1 MKKLIIA
8 ASCALAMASGVAQ
21 AQESSSVAEGTEPR
35 HLRIAF
41 DVPYEPFEY
50 KDENGELTGFEVEL
64 ADAMCEQMNASCQF
78 VIQAWDG
85 MIPGLL
91 ARKFDLIMSSMSI
104 TPERAERVLFS
115 EPYYNTPGGWFGPES
130 FDTDVTD
137 MEAMEG
143 KTVGVQRGTTM
154 DTYVTEEMGGVVNI
168 KRYTTADDMVLDLEG
183 QRLDVVFVDYPVGE
197 QTVLNKEGFKEV
209 AEPVKLGEGVGVA
222 MRKRDA
228 EIAREVN
235 EALRILKENG
245 TYDAIMEKYFA
256 YDIKM

>member
-8 ASCALAMASGVAQ
+8 ASCALALVTGATQ
-21 AQESSSVAEGTEPR
+21 AQER
-35 HLRIAF
+35 DLRIAF

-50 KDENGELTGFEVEL
+50 KNENGELIGFEVEL
-64 ADAMCEQMNASCQF
+64 AEAMCEEMNANCEF

-115 EPYYNTPGGWFGPES
+115 EPYYNTPGGWFAREGFS
-130 FDTDVTD
+130 TDVTD
-137 MEAMEG
+137 MDAMKG

-154 DTYVTEEMGGVVNI
+154 DTYVTENMGGIVTI

-197 QTVLNKEGFKEV
+197 QTILTKEGFKEV
-209 AEPVKLGEGVGVA
+209 GEPVKLGEGVGVA
-222 MRKRDA
+222 MRKRDTDLA
-228 EIAREVN
+228 KEVN
-235 EALRILKENG
+235 AALATLKEDG
-245 TYDAIMEKYFA
+245 TYDAIMKKYFN

>member
-1 MKKLIIA
+1 MRKMIFA
-8 ASCALAMASGVAQ
+8 AGVALAALTMLAGAAQ
-21 AQESSSVAEGTEPR
+21 AQER
-35 HLRIAF
+35 DLRIAF

-50 KDENGELTGFEVEL
+50 KDENGELIGFEVEL
-64 ADAMCEQMNASCQF
+64 AEAMCEEMNANCEF

-115 EPYYNTPGGWFGPES
+115 EPYYNTPGGWFAREG

-137 MEAMEG
+137 MDAMEG
-143 KTVGVQRGTTM
+143 KVVGVQRGTTM
-154 DTYVTEEMGGVVNI
+154 DTYVTENMGGVVTI

-183 QRLDVVFVDYPVGE
+183 ERLDVVFVDYPVGE
-197 QTVLNKEGFKEV
+197 QTILSKEGFVEV
-209 AEPVKLGEGVGVA
+209 GEPVKLGEGVGVA
-222 MRKRDA
+222 MRKRDKDLA
-228 EIAREVN
+228 EEVN
-235 EALRILKENG
+235 AALQTLKDNG
-245 TYDAIMEKYFA
+245 TYDAIMNEYFN

>member
-1 MKKLIIA
+1 MKKLIVA
-8 ASCALAMASGVAQ
+8 ASCALALAAGTVQ
-21 AQESSSVAEGTEPR
+21 AKDWKEI
-35 HLRIAF
+35 RIAF

-64 ADAMCEQMNASCQF
+64 AEAMCEQMKADCEF

-91 ARKFDLIMSSMSI
+91 ARKFDAIMSSMSI

-115 EPYYNTPGGWFGPES
+115 EPYYNTPGGWFAREG

-137 MEAMEG
+137 MKAMEG
-143 KTVGVQRGTTM
+143 KVVGVQRGTTM
-154 DTYVTEEMGGVVNI
+154 DTYVTENMGGIVTI

-183 QRLDVVFVDYPVGE
+183 QRLDVAFVDYPVGE
-197 QTVLNKEGFKEV
+197 QTILSKEGFQEV
-209 AEPVKLGEGVGVA
+209 GEQVKLGQGVGVA
-222 MRKRDA
+222 MRQRDKDLA
-228 EIAREVN
+228 GKVN
-235 EALRILKENG
+235 AALKKLKNDG
-245 TYDAIMEKYFA
+245 TYDTIMQKYFN

>member
-1 MKKLIIA
+1 MKKMIFA
-8 ASCALAMASGVAQ
+8 ASCALALIAGGAQ
-21 AQESSSVAEGTEPR
+21 AQERS
-35 HLRIAF
+35 LRIAF

-64 ADAMCEQMNASCQF
+64 AEAMCEEMNADCEF
-78 VIQAWDG
+78 VIQSWDG

-130 FDTDVTD
+130 FNTDVTD
-137 MEAMEG
+137 MDAMKG

-154 DTYVTEEMGGVVNI
+154 DTHVTENMGGIVTI

-183 QRLDVVFVDYPVGE
+183 QRLDVVVVDYPVGE
-197 QTVLNKEGFKEV
+197 QTVLTKEGFKEV
-209 AEPVKLGEGVGVA
+209 GEPVKLGQGVGVA
-222 MRKRDA
+222 MRQRDTELA
-228 EIAREVN
+228 EEVN
-235 EALRILKENG
+235 AALRTLKEDG
-245 TYDAIMEKYFA
+245 TYDTIMQKYFA

>member
-1 MKKLIIA
+1 MKKLFAA
-8 ASCALAMASGVAQ
+8 ASIALTMAAGGAQ
-21 AQESSSVAEGTEPR
+21 AQDQN
-35 HLRIAF
+35 LRIAF
-41 DVPYEPFEY
+41 DVPYAPFEY
-50 KDENGELTGFEVEL
+50 KDDNGELTGFEVEL
-64 ADAMCEQMNASCQF
+64 ADAMCEEMEANCEF

-115 EPYYNTPGGWFGPES
+115 EPYYITPGGWFARDS

-137 MEAMEG
+137 MDAMEG

-154 DTYVTEEMGGVVNI
+154 DTFVTENMGGVVTI
-168 KRYTTADDMVLDLEG
+168 KRYTTAEDMALDLEG
-183 QRLDVVFVDYPVGE
+183 ERLDVVFVDYPVGE
-197 QTVLNKEGFKEV
+197 QTILNKDGFKE
-209 AEPVKLGEGVGVA
+209 AGEPVKLGQGVGVA

-228 EIAREVN
+228 DLAEEVN
-235 EALRILKENG
+235 EALATLKEDG
-245 TYDAIMEKYFA
+245 TYDAIMQKYFS

>member
-1 MKKLIIA
+1 MKKLFVA
-8 ASCALAMASGVAQ
+8 ASCALALALAAGTVQ
-21 AQESSSVAEGTEPR
+21 AKDWKDI
-35 HLRIAF
+35 RIAF

-64 ADAMCEQMNASCQF
+64 AEAMCAEMKANCEF

-91 ARKFDLIMSSMSI
+91 ARKFDAIMSSMSI

-115 EPYYNTPGGWFGPES
+115 EPYYNTPGGWFARDG

-137 MEAMEG
+137 MDAMKG
-143 KTVGVQRGTTM
+143 KVVGVQRGTTM
-154 DTYVTEEMGGVVNI
+154 DTFVTDTMGGNVTI

-197 QTVLNKEGFKEV
+197 QTILSKDGFKEV
-209 AEPVKLGEGVGVA
+209 GEPVKLGEGVGVA
-222 MRKRDA
+222 MRQRDKDLA
-228 EIAREVN
+228 AKVN
-235 EALRILKENG
+235 ATLKKLKNDG
-245 TYDAIMEKYFA
+245 TYDAIMQKYFS

>member
-1 MKKLIIA
+1 MKKLMIA
-8 ASCALAMASGVAQ
+8 ASCALAMLTSGAH
-21 AQESSSVAEGTEPR
+21 ADER
-35 HLRIAF
+35 NLRIAF

-50 KDENGELTGFEVEL
+50 KDENGDLTGFEVDL
-64 ADAMCEQMNASCQF
+64 AAAMCEEMKADCEF

-115 EPYYNTPGGWFGPES
+115 EPYYNTPGGWFGPDS
-130 FDTDVTD
+130 FNADVTD
-137 MEAMEG
+137 VSAMKG

-154 DTYVTEEMGGVVNI
+154 DTFVTEEMSGVVTI

-197 QTVLNKEGFKEV
+197 QTVLSKDGFKEV
-209 AEPVKLGEGVGVA
+209 GEAVKLGEGVGVA
-222 MRKRDA
+222 MRKRDKDVA
-228 EIAREVN
+228 EEVN
-235 EALRILKENG
+235 KALRKLKEDG
-245 TYDAIMEKYFA
+245 TYDAIMKKYFA
-256 YDIKM
+256 YDVKV

>member
-1 MKKLIIA
+1 MKKLMIA
-8 ASCALAMASGVAQ
+8 ASCALAMLASGAH
-21 AQESSSVAEGTEPR
+21 ADER
-35 HLRIAF
+35 NLRIAF

-50 KDENGELTGFEVEL
+50 KNENGDLTGFEVDL
-64 ADAMCEQMNASCQF
+64 AAAMCEEMKADCEF

-115 EPYYNTPGGWFGPES
+115 EPYYNTPGGWFGPDS
-130 FDTDVTD
+130 FNADVTD
-137 MEAMEG
+137 MSAMKG

-154 DTYVTEEMGGVVNI
+154 DTFVTEEMSGVVTI

-197 QTVLNKEGFKEV
+197 QTVLSKDGFKEV
-209 AEPVKLGEGVGVA
+209 GEAVKLGEGVGVA
-222 MRKRDA
+222 MRKRDKDVA
-228 EIAREVN
+228 EEVN
-235 EALRILKENG
+235 KALRKLKEDG
-245 TYDAIMEKYFA
+245 TYDAIMKKYFA
-256 YDIKM
+256 YDVKV

>member
-1 MKKLIIA
+1 MRKLIVA
-8 ASCALAMASGVAQ
+8 ASVALAMMAGVAH
-21 AQESSSVAEGTEPR
+21 AQER
-35 HLRIAF
+35 NLRIAF

-64 ADAMCEQMNASCQF
+64 AEAMCEEMKANCEF

-85 MIPGLL
+85 MIPGLM

-115 EPYYNTPGGWFGPES
+115 DPYYNTPGGWFGPED

-154 DTYVTEEMGGVVNI
+154 DTHVTEEMGGVVSI

-197 QTVLNKEGFKEV
+197 QTVLSKDGFKEV
-209 AEPVKLGEGVGVA
+209 GEPVKLGEGVGVA
-222 MRKRDA
+222 MRKRDKELA
-228 EIAREVN
+228 EEVN
-235 EALRILKENG
+235 AALATLKEDG
-245 TYDAIMEKYFA
+245 TYDTIMKKYFE

>member
-1 MKKLIIA
+1 MKKLFVA
-8 ASCALAMASGVAQ
+8 ASCALALAAGTVQ
-21 AQESSSVAEGTEPR
+21 AKDWKDI
-35 HLRIAF
+35 RIAF

-64 ADAMCEQMNASCQF
+64 AEAMCAEMKANCEF

-91 ARKFDLIMSSMSI
+91 ARKFDAIMSSMSI

-115 EPYYNTPGGWFGPES
+115 EPYYNTPGGWFARDG

-137 MEAMEG
+137 MDAMKG
-143 KTVGVQRGTTM
+143 KVVGVQRGTTM
-154 DTYVTEEMGGVVNI
+154 DTFVTDTMGGNVTI

-197 QTVLNKEGFKEV
+197 QTILSKDGFKEV
-209 AEPVKLGEGVGVA
+209 GEPVKLGEGVGVA
-222 MRKRDA
+222 MRQRDKDLA
-228 EIAREVN
+228 AKVN
-235 EALRILKENG
+235 ATLKKLKKDG
-245 TYDAIMEKYFA
+245 TYDAIMQKYFS

>member
-1 MKKLIIA
+1 MKNFIVA
-8 ASCALAMASGVAQ
+8 ASCALAMMAG
-21 AQESSSVAEGTEPR
+21 SVHAKEWKEI
-35 HLRIAF
+35 RIAF

-50 KDENGELTGFEVEL
+50 KTPDGELTGFEVEL
-64 ADAMCEQMNASCQF
+64 AEAMCEELKADCEF

-91 ARKFDLIMSSMSI
+91 ARKFDAIMSSMSI

-115 EPYYNTPGGWFGPES
+115 EPYYNTPGGWFARDG

-137 MEAMEG
+137 MDAMEG

-154 DTYVTEEMGGVVNI
+154 DTYVTENMGGIVSI

-197 QTVLNKEGFKEV
+197 QTILTKDGFKEV
-209 AEPVKLGEGVGVA
+209 SEPVKLGEGVGVA
-222 MRKRDA
+222 MRKRDKELA
-228 EIAREVN
+228 NRVN
-235 EALRILKENG
+235 AALRKLKKDG
-245 TYDAIMEKYFA
+245 TYDEIMNKYFN

>member
-1 MKKLIIA
+1 MKKLIVA
-8 ASCALAMASGVAQ
+8 ASCALAMMTGTAQ
-21 AQESSSVAEGTEPR
+21 AQD
-35 HLRIAF
+35 LRIAF

-50 KDENGELTGFEVEL
+50 RDDNGELTGFEVEL
-64 ADAMCEQMNASCQF
+64 ATAMCEELQANCEF

-115 EPYYNTPGGWFGPES
+115 EPYYITPGGWFGPES
-130 FDTDVTD
+130 FNTDVTD
-137 MEAMEG
+137 MDAMKD

-154 DTYVTEEMGGVVNI
+154 DTYVTENMGGVVNI
-168 KRYTTADDMVLDLEG
+168 KRYTTAEDMVLDLEG

-197 QTVLNKEGFKEV
+197 QTVLNKEGYKEV
-209 AEPVKLGEGVGVA
+209 GEPIKLGEGVGVA

-228 EIAREVN
+228 KLAEDVN
-235 EALRILKENG
+235 AALKKLKEDG
-245 TYDAIMEKYFA
+245 TYDTIMQKYFS
-256 YDIKM
+256 YDIKI

>member
-1 MKKLIIA
+1 MKKLIVA
-8 ASCALAMASGVAQ
+8 ASCALALIAGGASAQ
-21 AQESSSVAEGTEPR
+21 DR
-35 HLRIAF
+35 NLRIAF

-64 ADAMCEQMNASCQF
+64 AEAMCEEMNANCEF
-78 VIQAWDG
+78 EIQAWDG

-115 EPYYNTPGGWFGPES
+115 EPYYNTPGGWFARNDFS
-130 FDTDVTD
+130 TDVTD
-137 MEAMEG
+137 MDAMKG

-154 DTYVTEEMGGVVNI
+154 DTYVTENMGGIVTI

-183 QRLDVVFVDYPVGE
+183 ERLDAVFVDYPVGE
-197 QTVLNKEGFKEV
+197 QTILSKEGFKEV
-209 AEPVKLGEGVGVA
+209 GESVKLGEGVGVA
-222 MRKRDA
+222 MRQRDA
-228 EIAREVN
+228 DLAKEVN
-235 EALRILKENG
+235 AALSTLKEDG
-245 TYDAIMEKYFA
+245 TYDEIMKKYFN